1 MPLEYRNLFSINKLK
16 YIKAKKPKKH
26 CVLCSIACGD
36 ENIGSLFVAQ
46 GTLTAVCVNKYPY
59 NSGHILLFPK
69 RHITDYRE
77 LEKGEEDE
85 LSLMLKESLNILDDL
100 YSPSGYNIGYNI
112 GRFAGASISH
122 LHMHVVPRYQ
132 NELGCIDIIGGA
144 KILIEDPVKTMQ
156 ALKKAFKDRGY
167 NINREPAA
175 L

>member
-1 MPLEYRNLFSINKLK
+1 MHLEYRNLFSINKLK

-46 GTLTAVCVNKYPY
+46 GKLTAVCVNKYPY